1 MNISTL
7 LNPLPARNLTLP
19 VSALLNPL
27 PANKVTLPSIRE
39 LFPSHIIEQ
48 QPSTDA
54 TMSQYAPSP
63 RRPSYY
69 SSGFGIA
76 RGSREAKDVRASWE
90 NPYSQKKITGPRCK
104 LPSILPMPLRNQK
117 DVCRHGIDDLA
128 FWSPYHKASS
138 EGPRERE
145 LPPEHKEYIESLIAR
160 PAVPAENMAA
170 MVQPKSR
177 KKPKRKNP
185 LKSTIAG
192 TSQPAPSPQS
202 FNGNKPWNQPSPH
215 WAFKGNYEAGKLSQL
230 GLEPGNWGEHI
241 DIIVPPGKCPRKGNA
256 GIAVGSN
263 RKPFSWNWGLH
274 TILARIPGGKA
285 QMNVLYEMCLEW
297 CSGEGGLKRSGITNQ
312 SCRSALTK
320 GREFFSNSEDEIWR
334 LADLGEEYTKKPG
347 GKKGNGPHDLTE
359 KNGDESSKK
368 AAKRQ
373 QSEHPSPSG
382 LSSDQCSTPATSFS
396 SSPQLS
402 SGNTQTP
409 PSSVSPKPSPTAG
422 NSSTAAQRTRLPS
435 KRKRAEGDDNSEVAV
450 KVRRTE
456 QIVEYVNQS
465 QTKGE

>member
-1 MNISTL
+1 
-7 LNPLPARNLTLP
+7 
-19 VSALLNPL
+19 
-27 PANKVTLPSIRE
+27 
-39 LFPSHIIEQ
+39 
-48 QPSTDA
+48 
-54 TMSQYAPSP
+54 
-63 RRPSYY
+63 
-69 SSGFGIA
+69 
-76 RGSREAKDVRASWE
+76 
-90 NPYSQKKITGPRCK
+90 
-104 LPSILPMPLRNQK
+104 
-117 DVCRHGIDDLA
+117 
-128 FWSPYHKASS
+128 
-138 EGPRERE
+138 
-145 LPPEHKEYIESLIAR
+145 
-160 PAVPAENMAA
+160 MAA
-170 MVQPKSR
+170 MVQPPAGHQHPDAAGVDAQIGQYTAQLNLPKKSR

-185 LKSTIAG
+185 SPSAIAG
-192 TSQPAPSPQS
+192 TSQPAPSLQS
-202 FNGNKPWNQPSPH
+202 FNGNKPWDQPSPH

-263 RKPFSWNWGLH
+263 RKPFNWNWGLY

-320 GREFFSNSEDEIWR
+320 GREFFSNSEDEMWR

-347 GKKGNGPHDLTE
+347 GKKGNGPCDLTE
-359 KNGDESSKK
+359 KNGDESPKK

-382 LSSDQCSTPATSFS
+382 LNSDQCSTPATSFS

-402 SGNTQTP
+402 SGNTQSL
-409 PSSVSPKPSPTAG
+409 PSSVSPSPSPTAG

-435 KRKRAEGDDNSEVAV
+435 KRKRAEGDDNSEMAA
-450 KVRRTE
+450 KARRTE

-465 QTKGE
+465 QMKER

>member
-7 LNPLPARNLTLP
+7 LNPLPARNKTLP

-39 LFPSHIIEQ
+39 LFPSHIIQQ
-48 QPSTDA
+48 QPSTAA
-54 TMSQYAPSP
+54 TMSQYASSP

-76 RGSREAKDVRASWE
+76 RGSREAKDVGASWE
-90 NPYSQKKITGPRCK
+90 NPYLQKKITGPRCK

-117 DVCRHGIDDLA
+117 DVCRHDIDDLA
-128 FWSPYHKASS
+128 FWSSHQKASS

-145 LPPEHKEYIESLIAR
+145 LPPEHKEYIKSLLVW

-241 DIIVPPGKCPRKGNA
+241 GIIVPPGKCPRKGNA

-263 RKPFSWNWGLH
+263 PKPFSWNWGLH

-347 GKKGNGPHDLTE
+347 GKKGNGPRDLTE
-359 KNGDESSKK
+359 KNGESSKK

-373 QSEHPSPSG
+373 QPEHPSPSG
-382 LSSDQCSTPATSFS
+382 LSSDHCSTPVTSFS
-396 SSPQLS
+396 SPPQLS
-402 SGNTQTP
+402 SSNTQTP
-409 PSSVSPKPSPTAG
+409 PSSASPTASPTAG
-422 NSSTAAQRTRLPS
+422 NSSMVAQRTRLPS

-450 KVRRTE
+450 KVRRTQ